1 MNDDRMDDL
10 LREGV
15 RDYNEPGPVPREEM
29 WSRIQAARTE
39 RATLPIARTSRASS
53 RLWVWPSVGVAA
65 ALLVTAGII
74 IGRRMERSAS
84 GPTPVASQTTA
95 SAAQRPNAQDS
106 AASPAER
113 VAAVDSGARGTQLL
127 DSTRKMESK
136 LRDATQE
143 TARQARELA
152 SSTSS
157 VGSMGSRSGNYAG
170 VTQGNGPN
178 LAYRLVVL
186 QHLAGTEAMITSFRA
201 TAERGQTDTLIASWS
216 RELLGTT
223 RMLAASP
230 AADDP
235 VMKRLL
241 QDLDLVIT
249 EIVQYSAHGVN
260 NPEELKLI
268 EQTIN
273 ERSVIPKLR
282 GTIPGR
288 VSSAGT

>member
-1 MNDDRMDDL
+1 
-10 LREGV
+10 
-15 RDYNEPGPVPREEM
+15 
-29 WSRIQAARTE
+29 
-39 RATLPIARTSRASS
+39 
-53 RLWVWPSVGVAA
+53 
-65 ALLVTAGII
+65 
-74 IGRRMERSAS
+74 
-84 GPTPVASQTTA
+84 
-95 SAAQRPNAQDS
+95 
-106 AASPAER
+106 
-113 VAAVDSGARGTQLL
+113 
-127 DSTRKMESK
+127 MESK

-152 SSTSS
+152 SSASSTSS
-157 VGSMGSRSGNYAG
+157 TGSRSGNYAG

-201 TAERGQTDTLIASWS
+201 TAERGQTDTLMASWS